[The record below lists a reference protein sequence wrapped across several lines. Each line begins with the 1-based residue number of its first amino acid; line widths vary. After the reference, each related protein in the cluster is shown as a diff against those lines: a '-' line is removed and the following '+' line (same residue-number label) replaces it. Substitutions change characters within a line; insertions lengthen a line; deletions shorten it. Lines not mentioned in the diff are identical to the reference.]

1 MVKKLKVVDV
11 EDVKPVEEP
20 VENKT
25 EPEVES
31 SSSSEEVKP
40 ETPTPVPEVEHVEKV
55 EKVEE
60 SKPKKQPDYITCET
74 CNKKIL
80 MKTYKY
86 SHQKLCK
93 EKNAPPP
100 PPPTPEPKPRPKRV
114 IKPKQSIET
123 PTEQPKQESDG
134 VVSFNEF
141 QDPYRTMREQ
151 RLMVRQQRVKSLIS
165 QAI

>member
-11 EDVKPVEEP
+11 EEVKPAEELI
-20 VENKT
+20 ENKI
-25 EPEVES
+25 EPEIES

-40 ETPTPVPEVEHVEKV
+40 EAQAPEIENVEMVEKV

-60 SKPKKQPDYITCET
+60 PKTKKQSEYITCET

-80 MKTYKY
+80 MKPYKY

-93 EKNAPPP
+93 ENAPPP
-100 PPPTPEPKPRPKRV
+100 PPPAPEPKPRPKRV
-114 IKPKQSIET
+114 TKPKQPIDI
-123 PTEQPKQESDG
+123 PKEQPKPESSG
-134 VVSFNEF
+134 VVSFDGF

>member
-11 EDVKPVEEP
+11 EEIQPTEET

-25 EPEVES
+25 EPEIES
-31 SSSSEEVKP
+31 SSSSEDVKP
-40 ETPTPVPEVEHVEKV
+40 ETAAPEVERL

-60 SKPKKQPDYITCET
+60 PKPKKQQEYITCET

-86 SHQKLCK
+86 SHQKMCK

-100 PPPTPEPKPRPKRV
+100 PPPAPTPTPETKPRPKRV
-114 IKPKQSIET
+114 TKPKQPIDT
-123 PTEQPKQESDG
+123 PKEQPKPESSG

-141 QDPYRTMREQ
+141 QDPYRAMREQ
-151 RLMVRQQRVKSLIS
+151 RLMARQQRVKHLIS

>member
-11 EDVKPVEEP
+11 EDVKPTEEP

-25 EPEVES
+25 EPEIES
-31 SSSSEEVKP
+31 SSSSEEVKQ
-40 ETPTPVPEVEHVEKV
+40 ETPTPEVDVEVEKV

-60 SKPKKQPDYITCET
+60 TKPKKQPEYTTCET

-93 EKNAPPP
+93 EKNVPPP
-100 PPPTPEPKPRPKRV
+100 PPPAPEPKPRPKRV
-114 IKPKQSIET
+114 SKPKQPIET
-123 PTEQPKQESDG
+123 PTEQPKPESSG
-134 VVSFNEF
+134 IVSFNEF
-141 QDPYRTMREQ
+141 QDPYKAMREQ
-151 RLMVRQQRVKSLIS
+151 RLMARQQRVKSLIS